1 MSEHVFS
8 ALAERDLVD
17 LLDRVCAGRGVTRAE
32 VCGRGRTRTVA
43 SARHEL
49 WWHLRSTRAF
59 SYEEIGRLF
68 ERNHSTV
75 LHGVRAH
82 QRVIKSGTVH

>member
-1 MSEHVFS
+1 MS
-8 ALAERDLVD
+8 ALIVNALVERDLVD
-17 LLDRVCAGRGVTRAE
+17 LLDRVCAGRGVTRDE

-43 SARHEL
+43 LARHEL
-49 WWHLRSTRAF
+49 WWHLRAARDF

-75 LHGVRAH
+75 LHGIRAYR
-82 QRVIKSGTVH
+82 RVTGEAVH